1 VDESVQPSDLR
12 IALFTGNYNYVRD
25 GANQALNRLVR
36 YLETQGV
43 TVRIYSPTVAEP
55 AFEPAGTLIS
65 VPSVPLPGRNE
76 YRLGFGLPRYVRAD
90 VKVFDPHIVHIAS
103 PDIIG
108 HRAVTWARRNRKP
121 AVASVHTRFE
131 TYFRYYKMGWAQV
144 GAEAILRRLYRRCI
158 EIYAPSESMAAV
170 LTDQRMSRHVS
181 IWSRGI
187 DRSLFR
193 PEARSMEWR
202 RSLGIGDEE
211 AVVLFVGRLVLE
223 KGLDI
228 VADTL
233 KLLDERGVAH
243 RALFVGE
250 GPARG
255 WIEERA
261 PQGIFLGHQTGE
273 ALARAYASSDVM
285 FNPSSTETF
294 GNVTLEAM
302 ASGLP
307 VVAAR
312 ATGSLS
318 LVSEGVNGVL
328 TSPDDVEE
336 SADGLAVYIQDPEL
350 RRVAGEAGIRMSQR
364 YDWDRI
370 NGALLARYLRVVQ
383 MWERAK
389 GVGVVR

>member
-1 VDESVQPSDLR
+1 MQTSDLR
-12 IALFTGNYNYVRD
+12 VALFTGNYNYVRD
-25 GANQALNRLVR
+25 GANQALNRLVA
-36 YLETQGV
+36 YLLGQGV
-43 TVRIYSPTVAEP
+43 AVRIYSPTIETP
-55 AFEPAGTLIS
+55 AFEPVGDLVSI
-65 VPSVPLPGRNE
+65 PSVPVPGRGE
-76 YRLGFGLPRYVRAD
+76 YRVGTGLPAHVRRDIAQ
-90 VKVFDPHIVHIAS
+90 FGPNLVHIAS

-108 HRAVTWARRNRKP
+108 HRAVSWARKANVP

-131 TYFRYYKMGWAQV
+131 TYFRYYRMAWLQTV
-144 GAEAILRRLYRRCI
+144 AESILRRLYQRCE

-170 LTDQRMSRHVS
+170 LHDQRMSRHIA

-187 DRSLFR
+187 DRHIFHPGRRDLD
-193 PEARSMEWR
+193 WR
-202 RSLGIGDEE
+202 RSLGFADHE

-223 KGLDI
+223 KGLDTFS
-228 VADTL
+228 ATL
-233 KLLDERGVAH
+233 KRLEDMGVPH
-243 RALFVGE
+243 RALIVGD

-261 PQGIFLGHQTGE
+261 PQAVYTGFLKGE
-273 ALARAYASSDVM
+273 DLARAYASSDVM

-318 LVSEGVNGVL
+318 LVTEGVNGLL
-328 TSPDDVEE
+328 TTPDDVEE
-336 SADGLAVYIQDPEL
+336 SAAALAAYLTSVEG
-350 RRVAGEAGIRMSQR
+350 RAAAGEAGIRMSER

-370 NGALLARYLRVVQ
+370 NNGLLQRYLRIASASSKTG
-383 MWERAK
+383 R
-389 GVGVVR
+389 